1 MAYERWILPNN
12 ARGREPFS
20 ESIVPSI
27 VIDDNDVGVP
37 NIRARSSHQR
47 VFHTFTMIF
56 NDIEWDLV
64 RKFVQ
69 INLLNG
75 TRPFLFP
82 QVDDYTDVQED
93 WKLYRFALEMT
104 DMSWYSNYEHGYNR
118 HKVSFTLELLSDGYD
133 TTPSVLEIKNN
144 GRYDVAGYDIADVQ
158 VPVQATLQEKT
169 ATQNGIVTPDNGY
182 DGLSKVTVNVES
194 TVRLQDKT
202 ATKNGIV
209 VADSGYDG
217 LRQVEVNVPSGQ
229 PVIFGANIED
239 MTGSVDVSG
248 NFVKPTEECN
258 LSFDNVASIP
268 YRGMAYMF
276 AYRNNIKTVS
286 FPDLTAV
293 KGDGLRG
300 TFYYCTGITSVEFPK
315 LEEAWQGSC
324 MQVCFYGATSLTS
337 VSFPKLKKIG
347 NTALANIFSDC
358 TSLKHVYFNAIN
370 SETFGDW
377 TSPWSYMLSR
387 VTGCT
392 LHFPSNVRSLIA
404 SLDGY
409 PNFGGTDTVVLF
421 DLPATS

>member
-20 ESIVPSI
+20 ETIVPSI

-82 QVDDYTDVQED
+82 QVDDYTDVQDD

-144 GRYDVAGYDIADVQ
+144 GRYDVAGYDIADVS

-182 DGLSKVTVNVES
+182 DGLSKVTVNVEF
-194 TVRLQDKT
+194 TPVLQDKT

-209 VADSGYDG
+209 VADEGYDG
-217 LRQVEVNVPSGQ
+217 LRQVDVNVPSGA
-229 PVIFGANIED
+229 PTMFGVEIGDMIGVVDESGVISASTD
-239 MTGSVDVSG
+239 SVD
-248 NFVKPTEECN
+248 
-258 LSFDNVASIP
+258 LSFDGVTKINPGALTDCFRS
-268 YRGMAYMF
+268 RK
-276 AYRNNIKTVS
+276 NIKSVQ
-286 FPDLTAV
+286 FPDLV
-293 KGDGLRG
+293 EIGSSGLNG
-300 TFYYCTGITSVEFPK
+300 
-315 LEEAWQGSC
+315 
-324 MQVCFYGATSLTS
+324 CFSLCSNLSS
-337 VSFPKLKKIG
+337 VSFPKLETAETTAFQYAFNNCLALETLEFSVLNNIG
-347 NTALANIFSDC
+347 AQCFLAGFWYC
-358 TSLKHVYFNAIN
+358 TNLKHIYFPAITEN
-370 SETFGDW
+370 SFGQS
-377 TSPWSYMLSR
+377 TGAFLSMLNG
-387 VTGCT
+387 VTGCS
-392 LHFPSNVRSLIA
+392 LHFPSNVQSLIEG
-404 SLDGY
+404 LDKY

>member
-20 ESIVPSI
+20 ETIVPSI

-144 GRYDVAGYDIADVQ
+144 GKYDVAGYDIADVK

-182 DGLSKVTVNVES
+182 DGLSKVTVNVEY
-194 TVRLQDKT
+194 TTRLQDKV
-202 ATKNGIV
+202 ANKNGLV
-209 VADSGYDG
+209 VADEGYDG
-217 LRQVEVNVPSGQ
+217 LRQVEVNVPSGS
-229 PVIFGANIED
+229 PTLFGVDIYD
-239 MTGSVDVSG
+239 MIGTVDESG
-248 NFVKPTEECN
+248 VLSASTDMVD
-258 LSFDNVASIP
+258 LSFDGVTKINPDALT
-268 YRGMAYMF
+268 YRF
-276 AYRNNIKTVS
+276 RSHNNIMS
-286 FPDLTAV
+286 AQFPDLIEV
-293 KGDGLRG
+293 GSDGFFGCFSGCANLS
-300 TFYYCTGITSVEFPK
+300 SVLFPK
-315 LEEAWQGSC
+315 LE
-324 MQVCFYGATSLTS
+324 
-337 VSFPKLKKIG
+337 
-347 NTALANIFSDC
+347 TAETTAFQYAFNNCLALDSIEFS
-358 TSLKHVYFNAIN
+358 SLKNIGIQCFFNCFWYCANLKHIYFPAITEN
-370 SETFGDW
+370 SFGQS
-377 TSPWSYMLSR
+377 TGVFLSMLFG

-392 LHFPSNVRSLIA
+392 LHFPSNVRSLIEG
-404 SLDGY
+404 LDGY

-421 DLPATS
+421 DLPATT